1 MTIYDNF
8 KKSYFENEKYIKKAV
23 LNKAPKAV
31 LGDDAV
37 LVLKYL
43 VGESKKKIDNKPSD
57 LRSFSRHIY
66 IPVNLLKDAIGLTS
80 SRQLKALKVL
90 QASCLVRVFY
100 RKDEFKKSTSR
111 TVEVRFE
118 EFKDFCSRCKKS
130 PSGYYY
136 DEPEEEEYEE
146 VLEEKKN

>member
-1 MTIYDNF
+1 MSVYDNF

-57 LRSFSRHIY
+57 LRSFSRRIY
-66 IPVNLLKDAIGLTS
+66 IPVNLLAEVTGLS
-80 SRQLKALKVL
+80 SKRQLSALQLLKML
-90 QASCLVRVFY
+90 ELIRLFY
-100 RKDEFKKSTSR
+100 YKNDIRKSTTR
-111 TVEVRFE
+111 VAEVLFE
-118 EFKDFCSRCKKS
+118 NFEDFCSRCKKC
-130 PSGYYY
+130 SGSEYYY
-136 DEPEEEEYEE
+136 DEPEYEE
-146 VLEEKKN
+146 LT